1 MLPEPACI
9 DRFRADLDTLAP
21 PDARLGIALSG
32 GPDSLALLLL
42 AAAARPGMVEAATV
56 DHALREGSRAEAEAA
71 ATICAHLGVPHAIL
85 TVEWDEKP
93 ATAIQE
99 RARSERYRLL
109 AAWAMERGLEAILT
123 GHHADDQAETLLMR
137 LNRGAGVRGLGGMRP
152 TSPIP
157 QVRHPRERGDPPI
170 LLRPL
175 LGWRRAELE
184 RICADAN
191 LTPIADPSNADDR
204 FERVRIR
211 KALSD
216 AGWIDSSALATSAA
230 HLASAD
236 EALDWAVDQEWRR
249 SISEADGGLA
259 YTPSG
264 APEEILR
271 RLVARAI
278 AALAHEGAA
287 EPLRARELHPLIATL
302 MAGGHATLRGVR
314 CGGGAQWRFSKAP
327 QRRG

>member
-1 MLPEPACI
+1 MTTT
-9 DRFRADLDTLAP
+9 DRFRADLDALAP
-21 PDARLGIALSG
+21 PGARLGIALSG

-42 AAAARPGMVEAATV
+42 AAAARPAQGRSRNRRSRPP
-56 DHALREGSRAEAEAA
+56 HRSRAEAGVAA
-71 ATICAHLGVPHAIL
+71 AICARLGIPHVIL
-85 TVEWDEKP
+85 TIDWPERP
-93 ATAIQE
+93 ITALQE
-99 RARSERYRLL
+99 RARGERYRLL
-109 AAWAMERGLEAILT
+109 AGWAEERELHAILT

-152 TSPIP
+152 KSSIP
-157 QVRHPRERGDPPI
+157 QVRHPRERGDPPV

-191 LTPIADPSNADDR
+191 LTPNTDPSNADDR

-236 EALDWAVDQEWRR
+236 QALDWATDREWRGAVAKR
-249 SISEADGGLA
+249 TVASPTCLRMRQPKSSAASSRE
-259 YTPSG
+259 PS
-264 APEEILR
+264 
-271 RLVARAI
+271 
-278 AALAHEGAA
+278 
-287 EPLRARELHPLIATL
+287 
-302 MAGGHATLRGVR
+302 
-314 CGGGAQWRFSKAP
+314 
-327 QRRG
+327 QR